1 MVKLIWL
8 WKNQV
13 LLIFQM
19 LLSSLGELSFHLL
32 LDMNQ
37 LKKILNFISIL
48 LMMNF
53 SKFPIIPKNRMI
65 MDGLIFQVN
74 LVFGLFFIKA
84 KYISWMQE
92 GELLLRLLMS
102 LV

>member
-1 MVKLIWL
+1 MPQQIKHNPRSNRLQNQQPQLNWLLKPYQLPYLNQKLRMVKLIWL

-53 SKFPIIPKNRMI
+53 
-65 MDGLIFQVN
+65 
-74 LVFGLFFIKA
+74 
-84 KYISWMQE
+84 
-92 GELLLRLLMS
+92 
-102 LV
+102 